1 MSKPSIPKGTR
12 DFGPRA
18 MARRQWMFDTLRGVF
33 EGHGFVPIQTPSFE
47 NLSTLTGKYGEEGDQ
62 LIFKILNNGDY
73 LAKVDEGALKSR
85 DSKALTPGISKK

>member
-33 EGHGFVPIQTPSFE
+33 ESHGFVPIQTPSFE
-47 NLSTLTGKYGEEGDQ
+47 NLSTLTGKYGE
-62 LIFKILNNGDY
+62 
-73 LAKVDEGALKSR
+73 
-85 DSKALTPGISKK
+85 